1 MKLVAALAAPQC
13 EWSWMLPSPPQCEC
27 TSLLCPRSTC
37 SDRPQLPQPRQP
49 PQCEWSPPHCPLPLL
64 DLLRQ
69 TIAGSRR
76 NQGSRRSASGAGC
89 CTRRRSAN
97 APACCPRSTCSDRPQ
112 PPQRECTCLLPL
124 LDLLRQTGLDLLGQ
138 TAAAAAVRLLRQT
151 VAPQPRQPPQ
161 CEWSAAV
168 RMHLP
173 AAFARPAQTDRRS
186 ATRAAAA
193 VRSAKPPMAVAV
205 ARCGRIDRRMAALV
219 SERAAVR
226 TRPHLSQQAFRR
238 HEQHEHEPPTI
249 AGAVVG
255 ACTHGYTGSCSCVS
269 RTSVARAASARTAS
283 CCCMS
288 STSLARG
295 HIPRRSL
302 KSTQSL
308 GAAGAGCGWHH
319 RRAGARVWLR
329 GTRAGMHAKKGG
341 RNKKMAAE
349 TWIRTPGWY
358 IAQPGYTP

>member
-1 MKLVAALAAPQC
+1 MRPHLATA
-13 EWSWMLPSPPQCEC
+13 
-27 TSLLCPRSTC
+27 TA
-37 SDRPQLPQPRQP
+37 
-49 PQCEWSPPHCPLPLL
+49 
-64 DLLRQ
+64 
-69 TIAGSRR
+69 IVG
-76 NQGSRRSASGAGC
+76 GRRSANGAGC
-89 CTRRRSAN
+89 CPRRCSAN

-112 PPQRECTCLLPL
+112 PLQCECTCLLPL

-161 CEWSAAV
+161 CEWS
-168 RMHLP
+168 
-173 AAFARPAQTDRRS
+173 
-186 ATRAAAA
+186 
-193 VRSAKPPMAVAV
+193 
-205 ARCGRIDRRMAALV
+205 
-219 SERAAVR
+219 AAVR

-295 HIPRRSL
+295 HIPRRWTSSL
-302 KSTQSL
+302 TTS
-308 GAAGAGCGWHH
+308 WY
-319 RRAGARVWLR
+319 
-329 GTRAGMHAKKGG
+329 AK
-341 RNKKMAAE
+341 
-349 TWIRTPGWY
+349 
-358 IAQPGYTP
+358 